1 MVTSAPP
8 LDSILLLAGDR
19 KDQRLL
25 AKALGATGCLVE
37 FAASPEEAERCVK
50 IKGPQLIVADYD
62 PDPNETGWSLERY
75 DKFLESIAYIGDS
88 PRRTRVLLL
97 ADKRQKEEL
106 GSLFRLPFLTNLIAK
121 NHPLD
126 LDELIITTAKIIN
139 GDIFGIEK
147 YLCYG
152 VKPVTH
158 IVRSSRDKTPL
169 LETLANYATG
179 LGINKRLV
187 TVAKSVADELIMNA
201 IYNAPVR
208 EDGSRPYAHVAR
220 TDAVDLA
227 SHETCRLTYACDGR
241 QLVIAML
248 DRFGSLAVETI
259 REYLQR
265 CFAMGADQ
273 IEVKRGGAGMGLYF
287 IVEALNKVIINICPG
302 RGTEVIGVIDI
313 SGSYRDYAEKN
324 KSFHIF
330 LA

>member
-1 MVTSAPP
+1 MVTPTPP

-25 AKALGATGCLVE
+25 AKALGATGCVVE
-37 FAASPEEAERCVK
+37 FAESPEEAMQRVQV
-50 IKGPQLIVADYD
+50 KGPQLVVADYD
-62 PDPNETGWSLERY
+62 PDPALTGWTLERY
-75 DKFLESIAYIGDS
+75 DKFLESLAGSGGD
-88 PRRTRVLLL
+88 TRVLLL

-158 IVRSSRDKTPL
+158 IVRSSRDKNPL
-169 LETLANYATG
+169 LEALSNYATG

-201 IYNAPVR
+201 VYNAPVR
-208 EDGSRPYAHVAR
+208 EDGTRPYAQIAR
-220 TDAVDLA
+220 TDAIDLA

-248 DRFGSLAVETI
+248 DRFGSLAVDTI

-287 IVEALNKVIINICPG
+287 IVEALNKIIINICPG